1 MTMEPFQQRRKT
13 DVPGAHNTDA
23 EIRAMI
29 LSTSSPETRA
39 ILLVLQQLADQSG
52 RMTETLVTMNSN
64 LETHETA
71 FADHVATFNGHAEK
85 EEARDTEYRILLA
98 RGIAGWKTVAVV
110 GPVLLSLVGA
120 FAVYSLN
127 LHIDSIHIE
136 ARINEVQQKI
146 IDLNSN
152 RLTALETEIR
162 ALRNAL
168 LRP

>member
-1 MTMEPFQQRRKT
+1 MPTPQRRLT

-29 LSTSSPETRA
+29 LGTSSAETRA
-39 ILLVLQQLADQSG
+39 ILLVLQQLAEQSG

-71 FADHVATFNGHAEK
+71 FADHVENFNGHAER
-85 EEARDTEYRILLA
+85 EEKRDTEYRILLA

-110 GPVLLSLVGA
+110 GPALLSLVGA

-127 LHIDSIHIE
+127 LHIDSIHAEIRVNE
-136 ARINEVQQKI
+136 AQQKM

-152 RLTALETEIR
+152 RLTAIETEVR
-162 ALRNAL
+162 SLRNAL

>member
-1 MTMEPFQQRRKT
+1 
-13 DVPGAHNTDA
+13 
-23 EIRAMI
+23 
-29 LSTSSPETRA
+29 
-39 ILLVLQQLADQSG
+39 
-52 RMTETLVTMNSN
+52 
-64 LETHETA
+64 
-71 FADHVATFNGHAEK
+71 
-85 EEARDTEYRILLA
+85 
-98 RGIAGWKTVAVV
+98 
-110 GPVLLSLVGA
+110 VLLSLVGA

-162 ALRNAL
+162 SLRNAL